1 MRNAEAQTQAEELNS
16 QTTVVQMAGAQ
27 SEAAPNLDL
36 IVSTLQALS
45 PDRIRA
51 VLHRLDPHLLLD
63 ALQFSLPESSKK
75 KEDGPQ
81 QQAVHTA
88 HSEKPTGHSRV
99 LKSGKLIYNNS
110 NSVVDCQIRE
120 ISESGCRIRVENSIG
135 IPEHPMLQ
143 ILDGKTKRQCQVAW
157 KKLEEI
163 GLEFID

>member
-1 MRNAEAQTQAEELNS
+1 MENVAPQNQAEVLNS
-16 QTTVVQMAGAQ
+16 QTSSVHMDGAEN
-27 SEAAPNLDL
+27 SSGSNLNL
-36 IVSTLQALS
+36 ILRTLQALP
-45 PDRIRA
+45 PDQIHA
-51 VLHRLDPHLLLD
+51 VLRQLDPRLLLD
-63 ALQFSLPESSKK
+63 ALQSSLP
-75 KEDGPQ
+75 Q
-81 QQAVHTA
+81 QSPAVPKHDA
-88 HSEKPTGHSRV
+88 SPAARSEKHGAPMRV

-120 ISESGCRIRVENSIG
+120 ISESGCRIRVENSMG

>member
-1 MRNAEAQTQAEELNS
+1 MENVAAQDHAEVLNS
-16 QTTVVQMAGAQ
+16 QAGPAHLEGAK
-27 SEAAPNLDL
+27 SDPGPNLNL
-36 IVSTLQALS
+36 ILRALQAL
-45 PDRIRA
+45 PPEQIRT
-51 VLHRLDPHLLLD
+51 VLQQLDPRLLLD
-63 ALQFSLPESSKK
+63 ALHSSLPEPSA
-75 KEDGPQ
+75 PTP
-81 QQAVHTA
+81 TA
-88 HSEKPTGHSRV
+88 PTQDAEPTATSEKQGSPTRV

-120 ISESGCRIRVENSIG
+120 ISENGCKIRVENSIG